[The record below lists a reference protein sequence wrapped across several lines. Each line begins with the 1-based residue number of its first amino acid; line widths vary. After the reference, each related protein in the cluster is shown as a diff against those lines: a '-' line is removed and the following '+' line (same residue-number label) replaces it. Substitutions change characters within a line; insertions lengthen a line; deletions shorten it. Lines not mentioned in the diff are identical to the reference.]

1 MPKSLT
7 QYLKEIGE
15 EEVTIIVNGNEKKV
29 TRTEALARKM
39 YLMARGGVEEILT
52 DEGERVKI
60 VHKPSHQVAKA
71 IREFTEGKAAVQE
84 QPETKGKAKAGGYD
98 SEVAGR
104 LSDRLGGGSLAVESR
119 PVPSRPRPSVK
130 GK

>member
-15 EEVTIIVNGNEKKV
+15 ESVTIIIDGKKKKV

-39 YLMARGGVEEILT
+39 FLMARGGVEEILE
-52 DEGERVKI
+52 DGETIKV
-60 VHKPSHQVAKA
+60 VHKPNHNVAKT

-84 QPETKGKAKAGGYD
+84 QAEDKGKAKPGRYS
-98 SEVAGR
+98 SETAQR
-104 LSDRLGGGSLAVESR
+104 LSDRLGGPQR
-119 PVPSRPRPSVK
+119 PISNVPNIK
-130 GK
+130 GKQT